1 MIIKAVI
8 PDPESLDR
16 ECSVCAV
23 SFVCKRHQ
31 TDNIG
36 NQFKVYNR

>member
-31 TDNIG
+31 TDLNYIIG
-36 NQFKVYNR
+36 TLIRY